1 MNRRRIEIQ
10 NQMKRKVSFFFF
22 SRFNSIAFRCKM
34 AKQIRKINMEL
45 QSINEEAR
53 NFGLLPLADIERSLS
68 PQNRE
73 TGYVTIG
80 TSFVGRDD
88 DVSEIVAQLTATDNN
103 ETISVLPMVG
113 MGGIGKTALARKVF
127 NDSKIRQHFDERM
140 WVRVSEDF
148 NADKLFGLM
157 LESVRRILVFL

>member
-10 NQMKRKVSFFFF
+10 NQMKRK
-22 SRFNSIAFRCKM
+22 
-34 AKQIRKINMEL
+34 
-45 QSINEEAR
+45 
-53 NFGLLPLADIERSLS
+53 
-68 PQNRE
+68 NRE